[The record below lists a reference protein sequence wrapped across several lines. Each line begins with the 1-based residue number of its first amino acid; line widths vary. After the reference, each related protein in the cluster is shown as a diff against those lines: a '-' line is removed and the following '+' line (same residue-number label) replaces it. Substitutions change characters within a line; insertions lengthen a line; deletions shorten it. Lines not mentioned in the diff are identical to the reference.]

1 MSLDDLRRDT
11 GLALRSFRRE
21 PGFAAGIV
29 LTFALAIGA
38 NATMFGIV
46 QRLMLAA
53 PTGVHDA
60 ERVARVQLTFSNGDR
75 EPYTISS
82 TSWPVFRTVASRDH
96 ALEGAA
102 AFRHDT
108 LTIGR
113 GAERAEVAVV
123 MASGDYF
130 RVLGA
135 RASLG
140 RLFGPGDDEL
150 PSGNPVVVLSH
161 AYWRRAFGGS
171 PDALGREIIVSDE
184 PYTVVGVAERGFNG
198 TELSAV
204 DLFLP
209 FVAAQRGRAPGWW
222 NAAGMRLLSIV
233 VRLAPGVSSQAAG
246 AAIGA
251 ALQDDA
257 VATFGDRLVGASLES
272 LAPGAATRSA
282 PNARIALW
290 LSGIALVVLLN
301 AAANVGTLLLL
312 RAARRRRE
320 IAVRVALGAARTRLG
335 RQILTDS
342 LVLALVG
349 GMAGLLLAY
358 WLGDVVRATLL
369 PQLAPSDHVVD
380 VPLLLAALAGSL
392 FTGFVAGLVPLM
404 QLGRGDLTRALR
416 AGGHGASGR
425 FAAQHALVAVQVAL
439 CTVLLVGAGLF
450 VRSLDRVQSQDLGFS
465 TARLLRVTLEFQQ
478 RPPAYERDLAHVE
491 AARRLAS
498 VPGVTAATVVQGMPF
513 SSHHIPPISVP
524 GVDVLSFGSG
534 QPPIMYG
541 ATPAY
546 LEMMGV
552 TLVAG
557 RLLTDRD
564 TRASAP
570 VVLVNE
576 SMARN
581 LWPGESALGKCV
593 RAGHPPGEPDPDGF
607 GDLAASLPCREVV
620 GVVRDSRARS
630 LRAVRDE
637 ARLMQY
643 YVPFEQLPR
652 PPFPDVAEVHA
663 LLVQTAGDAREHA
676 AEVQRAIQGSSSRP
690 VYARVQP
697 YQDLIDPQ
705 LRSWRLGAT
714 VFSAF
719 GLLALGI
726 AAVGLYGVIAYLVS
740 QRIREIGVRLALGGP
755 RVSIGALVVR
765 DAVRMTGIGAAAG
778 IAIAMVAAPL
788 VQSML
793 YETSAREPRV
803 AGAAAGILLVVAVCA
818 AAVPAWRATLV
829 SPMQALRAE

>member
-1 MSLDDLRRDT
+1 MTSGDLRRDM
-11 GLALRSFRRE
+11 GLALRTFRRE
-21 PGFAAGIV
+21 PAFAAGIV

-53 PTGVHDA
+53 PPGVHDA
-60 ERVARVQLTFSNGDR
+60 ARVARVRLTFSDGER
-75 EPYTISS
+75 EPYTVAS
-82 TSWPVFRTVASRDH
+82 TSWPVFRSVASHEHMLD
-96 ALEGAA
+96 GAV

-108 LTIGR
+108 LTTGR
-113 GAERAEVAVV
+113 GAERSEVTVV

-130 RVLGA
+130 TVLGA

-150 PSGNPVVVLSH
+150 PAGNPVVVLSH
-161 AYWRRAFGGS
+161 AYWRRVFGGS
-171 PDALGREIIVSDE
+171 RDVLGRELIVGDE
-184 PYTVVGVAERGFNG
+184 PYTIVGVTQRGFNG
-198 TELSAV
+198 TEQSAV
-204 DLFLP
+204 DLFVP

-222 NAAGMRLLSIV
+222 NATGMRLLSIV
-233 VRLAPGVSSQAAG
+233 VRLHPSVSTEAAG
-246 AAIGA
+246 IAIGA
-251 ALQDDA
+251 ALQGDGA
-257 VATFGDRLVGASLES
+257 ASFGDRLVRASLES
-272 LAPGAATRSA
+272 LAPGAATRTS
-282 PNARIALW
+282 PHARIALW
-290 LSGIALVVLLN
+290 LSGVALVVLLI

-320 IAVRVALGAARTRLG
+320 IAVRIALGAARGRLA
-335 RQILTDS
+335 RQVLTES
-342 LVLALVG
+342 LVLALAG
-349 GMAGLLLAY
+349 GLAGMLLAY

-369 PQLAPSDHVVD
+369 PQLAPDERIVD
-380 VPLLLAALAGSL
+380 LPLLLASLAGAV
-392 FTGFVAGLVPLM
+392 VAGVAAGVVPLA
-404 QLGRGDLTRALR
+404 QLGRRDLTAALR
-416 AGGHGASGR
+416 AGDHGASGR

-450 VRSLDRVQSQDLGFS
+450 VRSLDRVQAQDLGFS
-465 TARLLRVTLEFQQ
+465 TARLLRVTLEFQH
-478 RPPAYERDLAHVE
+478 RPPAHERDLAHVE

-524 GVDVLSFGSG
+524 GVDVFSFGSG

-541 ATPAY
+541 ATPEY
-546 LEMMGV
+546 LDMMGV

-581 LWPGESALGKCV
+581 LWPGESAIGRCV

-607 GDLAASLPCREVV
+607 MDLAASLPCREVV

-643 YVPFEQLPR
+643 YVPFEQLPS
-652 PPFPDVAEVHA
+652 PPFPDVADVHA
-663 LLVQTAGDAREHA
+663 LLVQTVGDAREHIA
-676 AEVQRAIQGSSSRP
+676 TVQRAIQGASSRP

-705 LRSWRLGAT
+705 LRSWRLGAA
-714 VFSAF
+714 VFSAL

-726 AAVGLYGVIAYLVS
+726 AAVGLYGVISYLVG
-740 QRIREIGVRLALGGP
+740 QRLREIGVRLALGGP
-755 RVSIGALVVR
+755 RASVGGLVVR
-765 DAVRMTGIGAAAG
+765 DAVRMAGIGVAVG
-778 IAIAMVAAPL
+778 IAIALIAAPL
-788 VQSML
+788 VEAML
-793 YETSAREPRV
+793 YETSARDPV
-803 AGAAAGILLVVAVCA
+803 IAGAAAGAMLVIAVVA

-829 SPMQALRAE
+829 SPMSALRVE

>member
-1 MSLDDLRRDT
+1 MTLDDLRRDT

-46 QRLMLAA
+46 QRLMLAT
-53 PTGVHDA
+53 PPGVRDA
-60 ERVARVQLTFSNGDR
+60 ASVARVQLTFSDGDR
-75 EPYTISS
+75 ESYTVAS
-82 TSWPVFRTVASRDH
+82 TSWPVFRTVASREHVLDR
-96 ALEGAA
+96 AA

-108 LTIGR
+108 LTLGR
-113 GAERAEVAVV
+113 GAERSEVAVV
-123 MASGDYF
+123 LASGDYF
-130 RVLGA
+130 SVLGA

-140 RLFGPGDDEL
+140 RLFGPRDDEL

-171 PDALGREIIVSDE
+171 PDALGREIIVGDE
-184 PYTVVGVAERGFNG
+184 PYTIVGVAERGFHG
-198 TELSAV
+198 TEVSAV
-204 DLFLP
+204 DLFVP
-209 FVAAQRGRAPGWW
+209 FVTAQRGRAPGWW
-222 NAAGMRLLSIV
+222 NASGMRLLSIV
-233 VRLAPGVSSQAAG
+233 VRVRRGVSATAAG
-246 AAIGA
+246 TTIGA
-251 ALQDDA
+251 ALQEDA
-257 VATFGDRLVGASLES
+257 AAAFGDRLVGASLES
-272 LAPGAATRSA
+272 LAPGAASRST
-282 PNARIALW
+282 PSARIALW
-290 LSGIALVVLLN
+290 LSGVALIVLLI

-320 IAVRVALGAARTRLG
+320 IAVRMALGAARGRLA
-335 RQILTDS
+335 RQVLTES
-342 LVLALVG
+342 LVLALAG
-349 GMAGLLLAY
+349 GMAGFVLAS
-358 WLGDVVRATLL
+358 WLGDIVRATLL
-369 PQLAPSDHVVD
+369 PQLAPSDRVVD
-380 VPLLLAALAGSL
+380 VPLLLAALGGSL
-392 FTGFVAGLVPLM
+392 FAGLAAGLVPLV
-404 QLGRGDLTRALR
+404 QLGSRDLTRALR
-416 AGGHGASGR
+416 SGDHGVSGR
-425 FAAQHALVAVQVAL
+425 FAAKHALVAVQMAL

-450 VRSLDRVQSQDLGFS
+450 VRSLDRVRSQDLGFS
-465 TARLLRVTLEFQQ
+465 TSRLLRVTLEFQR
-478 RPPAYERDLAHVE
+478 RPPAHERDLAYGE

-524 GVDVLSFGSG
+524 GVDVFSFGSG

-557 RLLTDRD
+557 RLLNDRD

-581 LWPGESALGKCV
+581 LWPGENALGKCV
-593 RAGHPPGEPDPDGF
+593 RAGHPPGEPGPDGF
-607 GDLAASLPCREVV
+607 EDLAASLPCREVV

-663 LLVQTAGDAREHA
+663 LLVQTAGDARA
-676 AEVQRAIQGSSSRP
+676 QAVAVQRAIQGSSSRP

-714 VFSAF
+714 IFSAF

-755 RVSIGALVVR
+755 RASIGALVVR
-765 DAVRMTGIGAAAG
+765 DAVRMAGLGAAAG
-778 IAIAMVAAPL
+778 IAIAMIAAPL

-803 AGAAAGILLVVAVCA
+803 AGATAGILLVVAVCA